1 MKLNEI
7 LANTFWIPV
16 PDDQVHLV
24 HITHVFTPAKRREA
38 VELEEKYR
46 IFTFNRPA
54 MSRLRETTNGFHV
67 LMVGTLLPEEI
78 PFIGMTRAQV
88 ERWISQHG
96 HNHGHTSS
104 EPLVPVEFEAEP
116 NDLSREELINLL
128 DERVDD

>member
-16 PDDQVHLV
+16 SDDQVHMVL
-24 HITHVFTPAKRREA
+24 ITHVFTPSRRREA
-38 VELEEKYR
+38 VELEEKYDILMR
-46 IFTFNRPA
+46 NRPV

-67 LMVGTLLPEEI
+67 LMVGSLLPEEI

-104 EPLVPVEFEAEP
+104 EPLVPVEIEADP
-116 NDLSREELINLL
+116 NDLSREELISLL